1 MSRVF
6 VSELTGAVIHVF
18 AEDHCPPH
26 VHARHRGEG
35 WIARVG
41 FSFVGDAVALVS
53 LAPTRS
59 IPLPRVVNRLLDEVR
74 GRLAD
79 CRGMWWTTM
88 RTTCLDN
95 RWAAVAASGAIV
107 LLAKRGAGAQQ
118 IVRATCD
125 PATDRMLVV
134 FRNGASLEPGG
145 ET

>member
-6 VSELTGAVIHVF
+6 VSGITGAVVHVF
-18 AEDHCPPH
+18 ADDHCPPD
-26 VHARHRGEG
+26 VHARHQGEG

-59 IPLPRVVNRLLDEVR
+59 LPFPRVVNRLLDEVR
-74 GRLAD
+74 ARLAE

-118 IVRATCD
+118 IVRATYD
-125 PATDRMLVV
+125 PVADRMLVV
-134 FRNGASLEPGG
+134 FRNGAILQPGG
-145 ET
+145 QT